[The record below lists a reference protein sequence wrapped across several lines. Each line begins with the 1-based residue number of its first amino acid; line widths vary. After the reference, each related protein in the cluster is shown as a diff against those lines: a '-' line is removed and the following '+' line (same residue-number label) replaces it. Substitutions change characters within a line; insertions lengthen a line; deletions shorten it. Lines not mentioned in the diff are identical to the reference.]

1 MDNRHKCKCKTIT
14 FTIENIGRNL
24 YDLGFVNEFL
34 DITLKKVISREKTDK
49 FNLTEIKNILGMC
62 VCVKTLMRLKR
73 QARNQEK
80 IFVKHISDKVLV
92 SHIHK

>member
-34 DITLKKVISREKTDK
+34 DITPKKVISKR
-49 FNLTEIKNILGMC
+49 KN
-62 VCVKTLMRLKR
+62 
-73 QARNQEK
+73 
-80 IFVKHISDKVLV
+80 
-92 SHIHK
+92 